1 MISTNRETAPQPVAP
16 LGAAWV
22 AEALRLA
29 GFQVRFL
36 DLCFVRNPVVAVEAA
51 LAEFAPDGIAL
62 SVRNLDNCNFL
73 APKSYLPELR
83 EVVRAIKGHSD
94 ARVLIGGAGVS
105 ILPRQVLEYLELDYA
120 VVGEGE
126 RAAVA
131 FFGARDIDAAGRV
144 PGVVRREGAPH
155 RHGEQSR
162 AQCVEPVAPCVD
174 WVMPRLHRWIDAG
187 RYLAREPVLPVQGK
201 RGCAHRCLYCTY
213 RRVEGESWRVRD
225 PAAVVDEII
234 ESMRQNSAGEF
245 EFVDSIFNEPEGYL
259 ELLLE
264 EVLRRGVKARFCAS
278 SLSPKGLTAQQLR
291 LMERA
296 GMTSLVI
303 TPESA
308 AGATLAALQ
317 KGFDEDD
324 VNRAAELL
332 GRSRLRALWCFLV
345 GGPEED
351 EETLGR
357 TVAFLNRHVGSKD
370 GAFITT
376 GIRVYPG
383 TGLHRLALQEGAVR
397 ADDDLL
403 MPSFYFSP
411 KLTPERARALLD
423 SGVHHGRCIHLTDTQ
438 APILG
443 TLRRIGTAIGLPT
456 PFWRYAG
463 FAKGA
468 LGTWRGQGGTPV
480 RRH

>member
-1 MISTNRETAPQPVAP
+1 MISTNRETAPQPAVP
-16 LGAAWV
+16 IGAAWV

-29 GFQVRFL
+29 GFHVKLL
-36 DLCFVRNPVVAVEAA
+36 DLCFLPDPLTAVADA
-51 LAEFAPDGIAL
+51 LAGFAPDGIGL
-62 SVRNLDNCNFL
+62 SVRNLDNCNLL

-83 EVVRAIKGHSD
+83 DVVRLIK
-94 ARVLIGGAGVS
+94 ARSNARILIGGAGVS
-105 ILPRQVLEYLELDYA
+105 ILPHQVLEYLDLDYA

-126 RAAVA
+126 VAAVQFFSAPDADAAGQVAGVVSRTGAQRRQDDAAAVA
-131 FFGARDIDAAGRV
+131 
-144 PGVVRREGAPH
+144 
-155 RHGEQSR
+155 GE
-162 AQCVEPVAPCVD
+162 AY
-174 WVMPRLHRWIDAG
+174 VMPRLHGWVDAG
-187 RYLAREPVLPVQGK
+187 KYLAQEPVLPVQGK
-201 RGCAHRCLYCTY
+201 RGCAQRCLYCTY
-213 RRVEGESWRVRD
+213 RMIEGSSWRVRD
-225 PAAVVDEII
+225 PVEVVDEIM
-234 ESMRQNSAGEF
+234 ESMRRTTAREF

-264 EVLRRGVKARFCAS
+264 EVLRRGMKARFCAS
-278 SLSPKGLTAQQLR
+278 SLSPKRLTAGQLR

-317 KGFDEDD
+317 KGFDEDE

-332 GRSRLRALWCFLV
+332 GRSQLRALWCFLI
-345 GGPEED
+345 GAPQED

-370 GAFITT
+370 AAFITT
-376 GIRVYPG
+376 GIRIYPG
-383 TGLHRLALQEGAVR
+383 TGLHRLALREGTLQ

-411 KLTPERARALLD
+411 KLTPERARVLLD
-423 SGVHHGRCIHLTDTQ
+423 QGVRHGRCIHLTDTQ
-438 APILG
+438 APVLG
-443 TLRRIGTAIGLPT
+443 TLRRIGTAVGLPT

-463 FAKGA
+463 YAKRV
-468 LGTWRGQGGTPV
+468 LKWRGEGGTV
-480 RRH
+480 RR

>member
-1 MISTNRETAPQPVAP
+1 MISTNRETAPQPVVP

-22 AEALRLA
+22 TEALQLA

-36 DLCFVRNPVVAVEAA
+36 DLCFLPDPVAAVADA
-51 LAEFAPDGIAL
+51 LAGFAPDGIAL
-62 SVRNLDNCNFL
+62 SVRNLDNCNLL
-73 APKSYLPELR
+73 APKSYLRELR
-83 EVVRAIKGHSD
+83 EVVRLIKAHSE
-94 ARVLIGGAGVS
+94 ARILIGGAGVS
-105 ILPRQVLEYLELDYA
+105 ILPHQVLEYLELDFA

-126 RAAVA
+126 RAAVQ
-131 FFGARDIDAAGRV
+131 FFSAPDADAAGHV
-144 PGVVRREGAPH
+144 AGVVCRKGAL
-155 RHGEQSR
+155 RQENDTT
-162 AQCVEPVAPCVD
+162 PVAAGD
-174 WVMPRLHRWIDAG
+174 IVMPRLHGWVDVG

-201 RGCAHRCLYCTY
+201 RGCAQRCLYCTY
-213 RRVEGESWRVRD
+213 RIIEGSSWRVRD
-225 PAAVVDEII
+225 PVAVVDEIA
-234 ESMRQNSAGEF
+234 EMMRHTPAREF

-278 SLSPKGLTAQQLR
+278 SLSPKGLTEGQLR

-317 KGFDEDD
+317 KGFDEDE
-324 VNRAAELL
+324 VHRAAELL
-332 GRSRLRALWCFLV
+332 GRSRLRALWCFLL
-345 GGPEED
+345 GAPQED

-370 GAFITT
+370 AAFITT
-376 GIRVYPG
+376 GIRIYPG
-383 TGLHRLALQEGAVR
+383 TGLHRLAVREGTVQ

-411 KLTPERARALLD
+411 KLTPERARSLLD
-423 SGVHHGRCIHLTDTQ
+423 QGVRHGRCIHLTDTE
-438 APILG
+438 APVLN
-443 TLRRIGTAIGLPT
+443 TLRRIGTAVGLPT

-463 FAKGA
+463 YAKGV
-468 LGTWRGQGGTPV
+468 LGWRGPCGIPE
-480 RRH
+480 RRQ

>member
-1 MISTNRETAPQPVAP
+1 MPSRILMISTNRETAPQPVAP

-36 DLCFVRNPVVAVEAA
+36 DLCFERNPIVAVEAA
-51 LAEFAPDGIAL
+51 LTEFAPDGIAL
-62 SVRNLDNCNFL
+62 SVRNLDNCNL
-73 APKSYLPELR
+73 LTPKSYLPEVR
-83 EVVRAIKGHSD
+83 ELVRVMKARSE

-105 ILPRQVLEYLELDYA
+105 ILPHPVLKYLELDYA

-126 RAAVA
+126 RAAVE
-131 FFGARDIDAAGRV
+131 FFSARDADAVARV
-144 PGVVRREGAPH
+144 PGVVCRRGAPQE
-155 RHGEQSR
+155 RCVP
-162 AQCVEPVAPCVD
+162 AQGCRD
-174 WVMPRLHRWIDAG
+174 DFVMPRLHGWVDA
-187 RYLAREPVLPVQGK
+187 RMYLAREPVLPVQGK
-201 RGCAHRCLYCTY
+201 RGCAQRCLYCTY
-213 RRVEGESWRVRD
+213 RQIEGESWRVRD
-225 PAAVVDEII
+225 PRAVVDEIV
-234 ESMRQNSAGEF
+234 EAMRQTPTREF

-278 SLSPKGLTAQQLR
+278 SLSPKGLTEAQLR

-296 GMTSLVI
+296 GMRSLVI

-332 GRSRLRALWCFLV
+332 GRSRLRVLWCFLI
-345 GGPEED
+345 GGPQED
-351 EETLGR
+351 EETLGQ
-357 TVAFLNRHVGSKD
+357 TVAFLNRHVGKKD

-376 GIRVYPG
+376 GIRIYPG
-383 TGLHRLALQEGAVR
+383 TGLHRLALGEGAVQV
-397 ADDDLL
+397 DDDLL

-423 SGVHHGRCIHLTDTQ
+423 RGVRHGRCIHLTDTQ
-438 APILG
+438 APVLG
-443 TLRRIGTAIGLPT
+443 ALRRIGTAIGLPT

-463 FAKGA
+463 YAKGA
-468 LGTWRGQGGTPV
+468 LGGWRRQGGVPA
-480 RRH
+480 RRQ

>member
-1 MISTNRETAPQPVAP
+1 MISTNRETAPQPTVP

-29 GFQVRFL
+29 GFHVKFL
-36 DLCFVRNPVVAVEAA
+36 DLCFLPDPLRAVEDT
-51 LAEFAPDGIAL
+51 LASFAPGGIAL
-62 SVRNLDNCNFL
+62 SVRNLDNCNL
-73 APKSYLPELR
+73 LDPRSYLPEVR
-83 EVVRAIKGHSD
+83 DVVRLIKARCD
-94 ARVLIGGAGVS
+94 ARILIGGAGVS
-105 ILPRQVLEYLELDYA
+105 ILPHQVLEYLDLDYA

-126 RAAVA
+126 RAAVE
-131 FFGARDIDAAGRV
+131 FFSAPDADAAGEV
-144 PGVVRREGAPH
+144 AGVVPRKGAQRQLGDPAPIAGEGL
-155 RHGEQSR
+155 
-162 AQCVEPVAPCVD
+162 VT
-174 WVMPRLHRWIDAG
+174 PRLHGWVDAK
-187 RYLAREPVLPVQGK
+187 RYLTREPVLPVQGK
-201 RGCAHRCLYCTY
+201 RGCARHCLYCTY
-213 RRVEGESWRVRD
+213 RMIEGSTWRVRD
-225 PAAVVDEII
+225 PAAVADEIV
-234 ESMRQNSAGEF
+234 ETMRHTGAREF
-245 EFVDSIFNEPEGYL
+245 EFVDSVFNEPEGYL

-264 EVLRRGVKARFCAS
+264 EVLRREVKARFCAS
-278 SLSPKGLTAQQLR
+278 SLSPKGLTAAQLR

-317 KGFDEDD
+317 KGFDEDE

-345 GGPEED
+345 GAPEED

-370 GAFITT
+370 AAFITT
-376 GIRVYPG
+376 GIRIYPG
-383 TGLHRLALQEGAVR
+383 TGLHRLALREGRVQ

-411 KLTPERARALLD
+411 KLTPERARVLLE
-423 SGVHHGRCIHLTDTQ
+423 SGVRHGRCIHLTDTQ
-438 APILG
+438 APVLG
-443 TLRRIGTAIGLPT
+443 TLRRIGTALGLPT

-463 FAKGA
+463 YAQRA
-468 LGTWRGQGGTPV
+468 LRWGRV
-480 RRH
+480 

>member
-1 MISTNRETAPQPVAP
+1 MSSRILMISTNRETAPQPAVP

-22 AEALRLA
+22 AEALRQA
-29 GFQVRFL
+29 GFHVRFL
-36 DLCFVRNPVVAVEAA
+36 DLCFEREPVAAVVAA
-51 LAEFAPDGIAL
+51 LTRFAPDGIAL

-73 APKSYLPELR
+73 APKSYLPEVR
-83 EVVRAIKGHSD
+83 DVVRAIKGHSG

-105 ILPRQVLEYLELDYA
+105 ILPHQVLEYLELDHA

-126 RAAVA
+126 RAAVE
-131 FFGARDIDAAGRV
+131 FFSAGNADAAGRV
-144 PGVVRREGAPH
+144 AGVVCRNGAPDQ
-155 RHGEQSR
+155 QS
-162 AQCVEPVAPCVD
+162 APLRGHCD
-174 WVMPRLHRWIDAG
+174 QSVMPRLHEWVDAR
-187 RYLAREPVLPVQGK
+187 RYLAQEPVLPVQGK

-213 RRVEGESWRVRD
+213 RQIEGESWRVRD
-225 PAAVVDEII
+225 PSAVVDEII
-234 ESMRQNSAGEF
+234 ESMRQTSAREF

-264 EVLRRGVKARFCAS
+264 EVLRRDVKARFCAS
-278 SLSPKGLTAQQLR
+278 SLSPKGVTAEQLR

-324 VNRAAELL
+324 VNRTAELL

-345 GGPEED
+345 GGPKED
-351 EETLGR
+351 EETLGQ

-376 GIRVYPG
+376 GLRIYPG
-383 TGLHRLALQEGAVR
+383 TGLHLLALQEGAVH

-411 KLTPERARALLD
+411 QLTPERARALLD
-423 SGVHHGRCIHLTDTQ
+423 RGVHHGRCIHLTETQ
-438 APILG
+438 ALGLG

-463 FAKGA
+463 YARGA
-468 LGTWRGQGGTPV
+468 LRTWRGQGGDPA
-480 RRH
+480 RR